1 MPARRRHR
9 RRPCPVHRD
18 RAGDARAR
26 NWPRVARRHPI
37 QRRPRMLAP
46 RQRPVPTHRRTTGRF
61 PARRSDARRRLPAPP
76 RTRADHGGGVTT
88 ASFPVSASI
97 REARPQRTAIPL
109 ALAEGRR
116 LVLHPLTVVGLA
128 LTIVVT
134 LLSLHRAPGTTFD
147 AVTAAPTFY
156 FGVFVI
162 LAANLIATRDGRSG
176 AIEML
181 TPAPTPTVRRTL
193 ALIIAAAFPAGCC
206 AVIVLLA
213 DAYLRAAG
221 RYVVAP
227 SGWYLAQSPLTI
239 FGAGL
244 LGILV
249 ARWLPYRAAPYLV
262 VITVVIGN
270 IVVSNHPETL

>member
-1 MPARRRHR
+1 M
-9 RRPCPVHRD
+9 
-18 RAGDARAR
+18 
-26 NWPRVARRHPI
+26 
-37 QRRPRMLAP
+37 
-46 RQRPVPTHRRTTGRF
+46 
-61 PARRSDARRRLPAPP
+61 
-76 RTRADHGGGVTT
+76 
-88 ASFPVSASI
+88 SASI

-134 LLSLHRAPGTTFD
+134 LLSLNRGPGTTFD

-162 LAANLIATRDGRSG
+162 LAANLIATRDVRSG
-176 AIEML
+176 ATEML
-181 TPAPTPTVRRTL
+181 TPAPAPTARRTL
-193 ALIIAAAFPAGCC
+193 ALIIAATFPAGCC

-213 DAYLRAAG
+213 DAYLRASG

-227 SGWYLAQSPLTI
+227 SGWYLAQTPLTI
-239 FGAGL
+239 LGAGL

-270 IVVSNHPETL
+270 IVASNQPETIHALGLYVSWERFVPSGGWAGFNPGSVALHTGYIAGLSALAAICALARDSSRRTPLVVAALATAVATGVLAWMQLP